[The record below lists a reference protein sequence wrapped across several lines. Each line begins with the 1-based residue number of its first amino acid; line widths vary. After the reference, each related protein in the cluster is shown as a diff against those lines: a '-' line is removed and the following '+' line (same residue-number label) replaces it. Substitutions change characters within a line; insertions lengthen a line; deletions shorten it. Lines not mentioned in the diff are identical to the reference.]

1 MEKTAHGGNV
11 HDETLTRP
19 VRLHLTGGYG
29 FEGKPARNDIV
40 EGDHARTSELERL
53 LQAEAAQVEHAGMD
67 DASPAPIAV
76 PAGIRAL
83 AVRTDGE
90 RIALVSERK
99 SSARCILTGQR
110 QQTRRTGDVE
120 HIRRPL
126 IRTRLEGLG
135 SHRLEIRCTFV
146 NIRRKRDHA
155 LGAIL
160 NAKQAREIKFT
171 VEHVAVIDM
180 HQRYAIHL
188 IAASTQKIVL
198 KRHVM
203 IIDIV
208 NARGRLH
215 FHQVQ
220 TIRLDTQNVDHA
232 HIALVAKSRL
242 ADDASPI
249 RKERA
254 RTSGHPLEITRIK
267 RNLDER
273 PEITHGKIAHV
284 IARLEN
290 RLVQNGIVE
299 LLGHMRIHPKH
310 FGTLNP
316 ARVPGFRQVHER
328 ASPSIRQRRDNERT
342 VIAGIAPRRNVFVR
356 PPMANLDVL
365 FLVASTTQPTPSTL
379 VLDKLSAIAV
389 DKGVQPVIVCTKSDL
404 AEAEFL
410 RSAYEKSTLPFI
422 RIDYATGEGLDDIK
436 HWINGRLCA
445 FCGNS
450 GVGKS
455 TLLNALLPDVE
466 RQTAAISQKLG
477 RGRHTTREVTIFE
490 AFGGRIADTPG
501 FASLEASRAGFI
513 PKEGLEHAF
522 PEFGPYLGACQFTG
536 CSHRSEKGCAVRAA
550 LAEGKLSQTR
560 YDSYCAMYD
569 EVKDVKEWQYPLSR

>member
-1 MEKTAHGGNV
+1 MLGHALHGQGNA
-11 HDETLTRP
+11 L
-19 VRLHLTGGYG
+19 
-29 FEGKPARNDIV
+29 F
-40 EGDHARTSELERL
+40 
-53 LQAEAAQVEHAGMD
+53 
-67 DASPAPIAV
+67 
-76 PAGIRAL
+76 AGIHAQHFDAHDVAHLEQL
-83 AVRTDGE
+83 ARV
-90 RIALVSERK
+90 
-99 SSARCILTGQR
+99 
-110 QQTRRTGDVE
+110 
-120 HIRRPL
+120 
-126 IRTRLEGLG
+126 
-135 SHRLEIRCTFV
+135 
-146 NIRRKRDHA
+146 
-155 LGAIL
+155 
-160 NAKQAREIKFT
+160 
-171 VEHVAVIDM
+171 
-180 HQRYAIHL
+180 
-188 IAASTQKIVL
+188 
-198 KRHVM
+198 
-203 IIDIV
+203 
-208 NARGRLH
+208 
-215 FHQVQ
+215 
-220 TIRLDTQNVDHA
+220 
-232 HIALVAKSRL
+232 
-242 ADDASPI
+242 
-249 RKERA
+249 
-254 RTSGHPLEITRIK
+254 
-267 RNLDER
+267 LDEF
-273 PEITHGKIAHV
+273 IAD
-284 IARLEN
+284 
-290 RLVQNGIVE
+290 
-299 LLGHMRIHPKH
+299 LGHMDKAVLMHAEIDK
-310 FGTLNP
+310 G
-316 ARVPGFRQVHER
+316 AEV
-328 ASPSIRQRRDNERT
+328 DD
-342 VIAGIAPRRNVFVR
+342 IAHGAGQLHAGLEVVQPHDIAAQQGLGQAVADIAPRRNIFVR

-513 PKEGLEHAF
+513 PKENLEHAF

-569 EVKDVKEWQYPLSR
+569 EVKDVKEWQRRGL